1 MWPVD
6 GGDSV
11 VNGQGNG
18 SDADGD
24 EDDVEAQIAK
34 EVAAIKRPKLEK
46 RFGGWCFR
54 CVGLRLMA
62 RA

>member
-1 MWPVD
+1 MWPVE
-6 GGDSV
+6 GADSA
-11 VNGQGNG
+11 VNDQSHG

-34 EVAAIKRPKLEK
+34 EVAAIKRPKVEK
-46 RFGGWCFR
+46 RFGGWYLAIR
-54 CVGLRLMA
+54 CAWLTV